1 MRVACTT
8 LISPF
13 PKSRFAAARSYLAFL
28 QASVYHGANDF
39 PHLFG
44 FLGREILISFTTF
57 ASTACWRMYFS
68 TAAAL
73 ASLVKFSS
81 DIKAVIPS
89 RNAGEF
95 VCACHVW
102 ADLEYS
108 VIPYPSTHL
117 KRISVSPTACVSRF

>member
-1 MRVACTT
+1 
-8 LISPF
+8 
-13 PKSRFAAARSYLAFL
+13 
-28 QASVYHGANDF
+28 
-39 PHLFG
+39 
-44 FLGREILISFTTF
+44 
-57 ASTACWRMYFS
+57 MYFS

-108 VIPYPSTHL
+108 VIPYPSTHFEANFCLPYSLLFAFL
-117 KRISVSPTACVSRF
+117 KIVRR